1 MAHIAYS
8 NALSASS
15 SGQFSLLQFDNQFQA
30 ARTRDHFLFSLT
42 MMVIFYRVSILLSE
56 NYKLNIN
63 INALVRQT
71 KGQGAFFDS
80 LLKDNKKL
88 TEETKR
94 MHSDKKNAPSDED
107 EKNRSQRKQ
116 EGAEKEKEAD
126 ADQPSDSKKD
136 LTTDSKDQVA
146 DNHEDKSTDKHDDK
160 HKVTG
165 KDENKTTNISEN
177 QEIKNIKAAHAEEVK
192 SLTIVLEEVRK
203 QLELEKKNTIKLEEK
218 HKTEL
223 KDLREKLQDI
233 QFLVGKDKSKED

>member
-1 MAHIAYS
+1 M
-8 NALSASS
+8 
-15 SGQFSLLQFDNQFQA
+15 
-30 ARTRDHFLFSLT
+30 
-42 MMVIFYRVSILLSE
+42 
-56 NYKLNIN
+56 
-63 INALVRQT
+63 
-71 KGQGAFFDS
+71 GAFFDS
-80 LLKDNKKL
+80 FLKDNKKL

-94 MHSDKKNAPSDED
+94 MHY
-107 EKNRSQRKQ
+107 
-116 EGAEKEKEAD
+116 
-126 ADQPSDSKKD
+126 
-136 LTTDSKDQVA
+136 
-146 DNHEDKSTDKHDDK
+146 DK

-192 SLTIVLEEVRK
+192 SLTIVLEEVGK